1 MVREVQSMGT
11 EDALE
16 LSRRLHHELKPALEE
31 LSLGL
36 GGPAASGVGD
46 GSGGAGAGA
55 RRLNGGSCAEAE
67 ARKAAAW
74 LVLTDVG
81 REVAT
86 VDTALVGAAGRAS
99 AQQGS

>member
-1 MVREVQSMGT
+1 MGT

-16 LSRRLHHELKPALEE
+16 LSRRLYHELQPALEE

-55 RRLNGGSCAEAE
+55 RRRHRSSRAEAE

-81 REVAT
+81 RELAT
-86 VDTALVGAAGRAS
+86 FDIALVGAAGRAS